1 MHFKHSRKNKTDL
14 KYSWT
19 NIKMSFSDL
28 VNKAVNANVDAF
40 IERIASTYNLKA
52 EELRVMWSGDEAPVK
67 SRSKPKTVAVS
78 DSTPK
83 PSSGGSSELNS
94 LNKPE
99 LVAQCKAR
107 GLKTTGTKVELVA
120 RLSGEEPEDKKP
132 KEKATKAVAPKASA
146 SKKEPA
152 VVKSIQTKLEPV
164 KVAKNSFGN
173 HEHSATGLVFDKNTK
188 KVIGKQNPNGKV
200 DPITDEDI
208 EVCKKYKLPYTIPE
222 NLNSKKMSVVVDEDD
237 GDEDL
242 GEDLG
247 EEEELEDDVEDEE
260 ELEEV
265 EEEVEEEF
273 VDEE

>member
-1 MHFKHSRKNKTDL
+1 
-14 KYSWT
+14 
-19 NIKMSFSDL
+19 MSFSDL
-28 VNKAVNANVDAF
+28 VNKAVNTNVDAF

-52 EELRVMWSGDEAPVK
+52 EELRVMWSGDAAPVK
-67 SRSKPKTVAVS
+67 SRAKPKAVS
-78 DSTPK
+78 APTSESTPK
-83 PSSGGSSELNS
+83 APSGGSSELNS

-107 GLKTTGTKVELVA
+107 GLKTTGTKAELVA
-120 RLSGEEPEDKKP
+120 RLSGEEPEEKKP
-132 KEKATKAVAPKASA
+132 KEKAAAPKASA

-152 VVKSIQTKLEPV
+152 VVKTVQTKLEPV

-222 NLNSKKMSVVVDEDD
+222 NLNSKKMSVAVDEDD
-237 GDEDL
+237 GDDDL
-242 GEDLG
+242 GEELG
-247 EEEELEDDVEDEE
+247 EEEELEDDLDDDVQDEE

-265 EEEVEEEF
+265 EEEF

>member
-1 MHFKHSRKNKTDL
+1 
-14 KYSWT
+14 
-19 NIKMSFSDL
+19 
-28 VNKAVNANVDAF
+28 
-40 IERIASTYNLKA
+40 
-52 EELRVMWSGDEAPVK
+52 
-67 SRSKPKTVAVS
+67 
-78 DSTPK
+78 
-83 PSSGGSSELNS
+83 
-94 LNKPE
+94 

-107 GLKTTGTKVELVA
+107 GLKTTGTKAELVA
-120 RLSGEEPEDKKP
+120 RLSGEEPEEKKP
-132 KEKATKAVAPKASA
+132 KEKVAAPKASA

-152 VVKSIQTKLEPV
+152 VVKTVQTKLEPV

-222 NLNSKKMSVVVDEDD
+222 NLNSKKMSVAVDEDD

-242 GEDLG
+242 GEELG
-247 EEEELEDDVEDEE
+247 EEEELEDDLDDDVEDEE

-265 EEEVEEEF
+265 EEEF